1 MKSPLFLLCL
11 SLLCMAPAFSQTNT
25 NMTKLAH
32 WDDNSLP
39 VASPGGLDLQYS
51 GCWGITVKG
60 REYAVLGGA
69 FHVLFFDIT
78 KPDQPKMVG
87 KFEGKKN
94 TIWREFKSYSNRIYA
109 VSDGTDE
116 GLMIFDMSEAHD
128 TIYRTYWSNEF
139 FNSAHTIT
147 LDTSSARI
155 YLNGTNVAGQGM
167 VILSLK
173 NNPDKPELLSV
184 IPQLQCGYI
193 HDSYVRHDT
202 LYASSGNNGYC
213 VYDFRDATKPKFLA
227 A

>member
-1 MKSPLFLLCL
+1 
-11 SLLCMAPAFSQTNT
+11 MAPAFSQTNT

-116 GLMIFDMSEAHD
+116 GLMIFDMSE
-128 TIYRTYWSNEF
+128 E
-139 FNSAHTIT
+139 
-147 LDTSSARI
+147 
-155 YLNGTNVAGQGM
+155 
-167 VILSLK
+167 
-173 NNPDKPELLSV
+173 
-184 IPQLQCGYI
+184 
-193 HDSYVRHDT
+193 
-202 LYASSGNNGYC
+202 GNFEY
-213 VYDFRDATKPKFLA
+213 LA
-227 A
+227 ALALLLQILTLPLLWIGMKALGRDFMLRRTAT